1 MSLSMF
7 TIISKTMI
15 LFYGFKSSLIVSIC
29 HIQKKTEK
37 YWPSQKK
44 KNCNLGY
51 YSPPPHMAL
60 GSSHTPCLIGLK
72 NVRYVGYHTP
82 QSSLDITLIEQSL
95 GSHGRSTRV
104 PVLDPP
110 NDPSQNVCRR
120 SRAAENYFPGNIYSD
135 IFL

>member
-1 MSLSMF
+1 MSH
-7 TIISKTMI
+7 T
-15 LFYGFKSSLIVSIC
+15 
-29 HIQKKTEK
+29 KKLK
-37 YWPSQKK
+37 NIDPVK
-44 KNCNLGY
+44 KNLAIWAIIA
-51 YSPPPHMAL
+51 PPPLMAL

>member
-1 MSLSMF
+1 MSH
-7 TIISKTMI
+7 T
-15 LFYGFKSSLIVSIC
+15 
-29 HIQKKTEK
+29 KKTEK
-37 YWPSQKK
+37 YLPNQKNLK
-44 KNCNLGY
+44 KISNLGY
-51 YSPPPHMAL
+51 HSPPPPMAL

-110 NDPSQNVCRR
+110 YDPSQNVCRR

>member
-1 MSLSMF
+1 MF
-7 TIISKTMI
+7 TITSKTMI
-15 LFYGFKSSLIVSIC
+15 SFYGFKSSLIVSIC
-29 HIQKKTEK
+29 HIQKKLK
-37 YWPSQKK
+37 NIDPVKK
-44 KNCNLGY
+44 FFFCNLGY
-51 YSPPPHMAL
+51 YSPPPLMAL

-110 NDPSQNVCRR
+110 YDPSQNVCRR